1 MIIFHPSVYRG
12 TGGSHKQST
21 AISLA
26 HQVGGIAHTQL
37 DKEALTVVLYGILG
51 HEEASRNL
59 DRGKAVRYKLE
70 NLVFPSGQV
79 YLQIV
84 ALLHP

>member
-1 MIIFHPSVYRG
+1 MIIFYPSVYRG
-12 TGGSHKQST
+12 TGSCHKQSA

-26 HQVGGIAHTQL
+26 HQVGGIAHAQL
-37 DKEALTVVLYGILG
+37 GKETLAVILYGILG
-51 HEEASRNL
+51 HKEAPRNL